1 MFACLLSVPLQAQS
15 GSGGGGSSGDG
26 GGAPASLHTVPVPL
40 PNNLDQFVQ
49 DRTALLRLGKALFW
63 DEQTGG
69 DGVQACATCH
79 FSSGVDARTTN
90 TFNPGRNG
98 IFDTGVTP
106 GGTLTAANFPTAGD
120 DIVGSQ
126 GVVRADFVGIDPDP
140 ANAADLCTLVNDGV
154 FFPNRQVTGRNAP
167 STIMAIFNRVNF
179 WDGRAKREFNGVT
192 PAGVVSPP
200 PTILVDNGNG
210 LQAVSVVISPASAAS
225 QAVGPPNNGTE
236 MSCTG
241 RVFAQLGR
249 KLLARTPLGRQIVDT
264 TDSVLGSLS
273 ASPGNGLTTSYAA
286 LINQAFRAQFRA
298 SGALTPDGFTQM
310 EANFSLFWGL
320 AVLMYESTLV
330 PDQSPFDVWR
340 QGGPAISSAARAG
353 LNVFNGNGRCN
364 HCHTGSAFTA
374 ATVSGSGGSD
384 SGFFN
389 TGVTPTAQD
398 GGQQPANQGKFKTA
412 TLRNVELTG
421 PYFHN
426 GRYSTL
432 RQVVDFYNRGGDVH
446 NEETDSQIRP
456 LGLSSTVRDNLVAFM
471 ITLTDDRVRFS
482 RAPFDHPSLDVPN
495 GPSLPAVGAAGGAA
509 ITPFL
514 GLSPFHP

>member
-1 MFACLLSVPLQAQS
+1 MDQFSPSLAHGSCHAISILFRGCALAFLAAVPALAQS
-15 GSGGGGSSGDG
+15 GSGSSGSGDG
-26 GGAPASLHTVPVPL
+26 GGAPPSLRNVTVPL
-40 PNNLDQFVQ
+40 PGNLDQFVQ
-49 DRTALLRLGKALFW
+49 DRRALLRLGKALFW

-69 DGVQACATCH
+69 DGNQACATCH
-79 FSSGVDARTTN
+79 FSSGVDSRTTN

-98 IFDTGVTP
+98 VFDNGVTP
-106 GGTLTAANFPTAGD
+106 GETLTAANFPTLGD

-126 GVVRADFVGIDPDP
+126 GVVRSDFVGIDPNP

-167 STIMAIFNRVNF
+167 STIMAIFNRDNF
-179 WDGRAKREFNGVT
+179 WDGRAKREFNGVN
-192 PAGVVSPP
+192 PAGAVSPP

-210 LQAVSVVISPASAAS
+210 LQAVSVIISPASAAS

-241 RVFAQLGR
+241 RTFAQLGR
-249 KLLARTPLGRQIVDT
+249 KLLARQPLGHQQVDT

-273 ASPGNGLTTSYAA
+273 ASPGNGLTTTYAA
-286 LINQAFRAQFRA
+286 LINQAFRSQFRA
-298 SGALTPDGFTQM
+298 SSSLTQDGFTQM

-330 PDQSPFDVWR
+330 PDQSPFDQWR
-340 QGGPAISSAARAG
+340 NGGPAISSSARAG
-353 LNVFNGNGRCN
+353 LSVFNGAGRCN
-364 HCHTGSAFTA
+364 HCHTGSEFTSA
-374 ATVSGSGGSD
+374 SISGGRSN
-384 SGFFN
+384 GFFN

-398 GGQQPANQGKFKTA
+398 GGQQPQNQGKFKTA
-412 TLRNVELTG
+412 TLRNIELTG

-446 NEETDSQIRP
+446 NAEIDSQIRP
-456 LGLSSTVRDNLVAFM
+456 LGLSSTDRDNLVSFM
-471 ITLTDDRVRFS
+471 LTLTDDRVRFS
-482 RAPFDHPSLDVPN
+482 RAPFDHPSL
-495 GPSLPAVGAAGGAA
+495 
-509 ITPFL
+509 
-514 GLSPFHP
+514 